1 MICIDESSVQIST
14 VRLLCSI
21 KLFHKEK
28 TNRQKNLNYFL
39 WVPHILLLM
48 ELAGFIFNSLYYWL
62 ALRLGAMI
70 AV

>member
-1 MICIDESSVQIST
+1 MKVVFKFPQLGYYAASNCST
-14 VRLLCSI
+14 
-21 KLFHKEK
+21 KKK
-28 TNRQKNLNYFL
+28 QTNLNYFL

-48 ELAGFIFNSLYYWL
+48 ELAGFIFNSLCYWL